1 MNTLSFPQITV
12 SYKDADASKRVRIH
26 SSKESYDILKT
37 FYEDCMQHHEEC
49 WAMYLN
55 GAGRLLGVSCVSRSG
70 MNSTV
75 VDITH
80 RPPDGSRLPRLGNHP
95 LAQPPVRL
103 DRGEHAGQQPDQ
115 PVEERLR
122 GNRHTAFGPHHT
134 DRGHLPQL
142 HGRGDALSVPF
153 FARYPFCTSFLS

>member
-1 MNTLSFPQITV
+1 MLGDVPEPGRQ
-12 SYKDADASKRVRIH
+12 A
-26 SSKESYDILKT
+26 
-37 FYEDCMQHHEEC
+37 
-49 WAMYLN
+49 
-55 GAGRLLGVSCVSRSG
+55 AGRFVHLTQRDRLYGG
-70 MNSTV
+70 GH
-75 VDITH
+75 TH
-80 RPPDGSRLPRLGNHP
+80 RSSDGSRFPCFGNHP
-95 LAQPPVRL
+95 LAQPPFRL

-153 FARYPFCTSFLS
+153 FIRYPFRTSFL

>member
-1 MNTLSFPQITV
+1 MLGDVPERRRQ
-12 SYKDADASKRVRIH
+12 A
-26 SSKESYDILKT
+26 
-37 FYEDCMQHHEEC
+37 
-49 WAMYLN
+49 
-55 GAGRLLGVSCVSRSG
+55 AGRFVRLTQRHEQHGG
-70 MNSTV
+70 GH
-75 VDITH
+75 TH
-80 RPPDGSRLPRLGNHP
+80 RPPDGSRLSCLGNHP
-95 LAQPPVRL
+95 LAQPPFRL

-153 FARYPFCTSFLS
+153 FIRYPFRTSFLS

>member
-12 SYKDADASKRVRIH
+12 SYKDADASKRVKIH

-75 VDITH
+75 VDIRIVLQTALVSH
-80 RPPDGSRLPRLGNHP
+80 ASGIILSHNHP
-95 LAQPPVRL
+95 SGSTVAST
-103 DRGEHAGQQPDQ
+103 PDNNLT
-115 PVEERLR
+115 VEERLR

-153 FARYPFCTSFLS
+153 FIRYPFRTSFLS